1 LDHCQ
6 INSANAGIT
15 WSLGGFDVGLTGLYG
30 SGLRTGFDNEVSLPP
45 HFTMDGTVSYALQGK
60 NWFEDLKLA
69 LDVTN
74 IFDTVYP
81 IFVDN
86 GFNGSH
92 YVAPTEFTVHLIK
105 TL

>member
-1 LDHCQ
+1 
-6 INSANAGIT
+6 
-15 WSLGGFDVGLTGLYG
+15 
-30 SGLRTGFDNEVSLPP
+30 LRTGYDNEVSLPA
-45 HFTMDGTVSYALQGK
+45 HCTLDGTVSYALKGSR
-60 NWFEDLKLA
+60 WFEDVKLA

-74 IFDTVYP
+74 IFDDVYP

-92 YVAPTEFTVHLIK
+92 YVEPRAFTIHLIK